1 MTLAGFH
8 CVLRVWLFVYRMIL
22 FSHSLFLLY
31 FSATTDV
38 LLNCFQPQVL
48 DVAGFR
54 VKRVAAGDRHSAVL
68 TSDGQLW
75 CCGENEKGQCGTDS
89 AQVVVPV
96 PSKVKLI
103 NFCFRIWLNFTG
115 LWWSVVAC
123 SNALRL
129 TAVSHRIFACCGRL
143 SSGCGILASENWIVR
158 MSG

>member
-1 MTLAGFH
+1 MTRHKTPAGFH
-8 CVLRVWLFVYRMIL
+8 CYLRVWLFVYHMW
-22 FSHSLFLLY
+22 LFLLY

-38 LLNCFQPQVL
+38 LFKFVQPQVL

-115 LWWSVVAC
+115 LWW
-123 SNALRL
+123 L
-129 TAVSHRIFACCGRL
+129 
-143 SSGCGILASENWIVR
+143 VR
-158 MSG
+158 MLCSSQLCLTKSLLVVVGCPLGVES